1 MTDLH
6 TAMVVPPVQG
16 RALTTAEF
24 ELIRCYA
31 LETTGEQLELI
42 GGVLI
47 GEDGPPYDAGRPEH
61 SLVMTRL
68 TMHLVP
74 GLLGRYRLQPAGRL
88 DLPDGSH
95 VMPDLAIL
103 PLQEQRGVATTA
115 HAVVEVAASSY
126 ARDMG
131 VNRRC
136 THGPGWTSTGS
147 SIWSPRPSM
156 SIASPSIRATPP
168 SRPTGRPRPPRC
180 SASTCPW
187 PSYNDCP
194 DAGGIAGSVT
204 TPGPTMP
211 VALMREPAWVATP
224 GRRDRDRRARDGA
237 TPPTG
242 ADHQLDGSWPK

>member
-131 VNRRC
+131 VKPALYARAGVDEYWVVDLVASAVHVHRVPEHSRYATVT
-136 THGPGWTSTGS
+136 TH
-147 SIWSPRPSM
+147 
-156 SIASPSIRATPP
+156 
-168 SRPTGRPRPPRC
+168 RPPETP
-180 SASTCPW
+180 ALL
-187 PSYNDCP
+187 
-194 DAGGIAGSVT
+194 GID
-204 TPGPTMP
+204 MP
-211 VALMREPAWVATP
+211 LA
-224 GRRDRDRRARDGA
+224 
-237 TPPTG
+237 
-242 ADHQLDGSWPK
+242 QLPRLS